1 MAQIANPA
9 DRTRLRIILSTPPK
23 GHLMKV
29 IFTGDPLEL
38 ERGESLSRL
47 STTMYGVHF
56 PMSAEV
62 DVSHLLDVQKRKLL
76 NNSHFRVVGV
86 DAETPRPLIIPAGVA
101 AAPMQAE
108 APAEAAGDDA
118 DEQAAVA
125 AHAERAKTRK
135 K

>member
-1 MAQIANPA
+1 
-9 DRTRLRIILSTPPK
+9 
-23 GHLMKV
+23 MKV
-29 IFTGDPLEL
+29 IFTGDPIEL
-38 ERGESLSRL
+38 ERGEGLSRL
-47 STTMYGVHF
+47 STTLYGVNF

-108 APAEAAGDDA
+108 APAEAGDDA
-118 DEQAAVA
+118 EEQAAAA